1 MFLLLLLL
9 IVAIRTCCRSTLHP
23 LLTVRFDSFYSKILF
38 VLLHTHTHT
47 KQQYAG
53 VRHVLDGIEFYLPQL
68 AHMIIHLEVEWDD
81 EILERFALVIAQQ
94 SIHFALQLNWIL
106 QGALQDYHPESS
118 IDSTPNPTY
127 NPKYYTRCLKLLRN
141 VESCVVYGRPRSQE
155 LQRLY
160 VNGQINKAEMEQ
172 LEQADRRFNA
182 LQITTKNNEEFHL
195 LEGEINSM
203 FDVQMPAVVEVDG
216 HGKQKKTKRS
226 TIHNAADAY
235 VQRFCVLERHV
246 LTFYI
251 VNTSGCCCCCG
262 GSGSS
267 SSNNE
272 TMNGKMKLDRAISLE
287 RATIYNGLSD
297 TSTTTTT
304 TTTPSTSSY
313 IIRIVRS
320 TSGDEFRIR
329 CTSPEEHTLWLR
341 RLGEETQ
348 GSTLFRTSS
357 AASINNASSLL
368 TKDLS
373 PTQLDRYNLFN
384 NERLYIQALTDIA
397 EKLRFQERDDRK
409 KNAPKLIAE
418 MNIPETIYLPLCN
431 SSDIWR
437 RVIAPIPSE
446 TRVFNTKARCPVI
459 MYFTTKRGERI
470 KRACYNQQCDPNLD
484 VAEFLHLYFDVP
496 EMIIEEQEGDD
507 EKNFDPDPSNDVEVA
522 IKGKDEGMRTSEH
535 NSVVWTSED
544 QDDDDDD
551 DDDAAGGT
559 SGPTSANQSMVK
571 GNKKVQRLL
580 RESVITLPSKL
591 SKRLQKQ
598 HKSRRVMS
606 VMDRQTQMQPMVQII
621 EGRYEDNDNASI
633 GDGTVISIE
642 HSSILVQDRI
652 LYGDLD
658 EGKIDLQSIDRAK
671 QHIGNGESWAEKSA
685 RMLETAKLA
694 EANSHTSSNTENGY
708 ATSSP
713 GGTNPNSNEQLEIAS
728 CMAKSNDDLRQEV
741 FVMQMIH
748 YYKSVFAQAKL
759 PLWLKT
765 YRILSTSN
773 STGLIEVL
781 VDATSLDGLK
791 KSSNYPTKEEGGLRK
806 YFETVYDG
814 PDSEAFQAAQTNFMQ
829 SLAAYALVSY
839 FLGLKDRHNG
849 NIMIDTRG
857 HLIFIDFGFAF
868 GMAPGHEF
876 SMERA
881 PFKLTK
887 EYIDVMG
894 GTRSECYKEFERLFV
909 AGFEECRRNSQIAL
923 GLVEIMMYQSNY
935 PCFSGSRYG
944 NGKALQKFERRL
956 MLSVPEHRIKRK
968 AVRLIRKSRQ
978 HYGTY
983 LYDVFQ
989 KATNGYAM

>member
-1 MFLLLLLL
+1 M
-9 IVAIRTCCRSTLHP
+9 
-23 LLTVRFDSFYSKILF
+23 
-38 VLLHTHTHT
+38 
-47 KQQYAG
+47 
-53 VRHVLDGIEFYLPQL
+53 LDGIEFYLPQL

-118 IDSTPNPTY
+118 IDHSPNPTY

-160 VNGQINKAEMEQ
+160 MNGQINKAEMEQ

-182 LQITTKNNEEFHL
+182 LQITTKNNEEYHL
-195 LEGEINSM
+195 LEGEINSL
-203 FDVQMPAVVEVDG
+203 FDVQMPVIIEVDG
-216 HGKQKKTKRS
+216 HGKTKKPKPPLSS
-226 TIHNAADAY
+226 TNAETY
-235 VQRFCVLERHV
+235 VPRFCVLERHV

-251 VNTSGCCCCCG
+251 VHTSSCG
-262 GSGSS
+262 GGGGDATTTV
-267 SSNNE
+267 NRN
-272 TMNGKMKLDRAISLE
+272 MKLDRAISLE
-287 RATIYNGLSD
+287 RATIYSGLPD
-297 TSTTTTT
+297 AAAA
-304 TTTPSTSSY
+304 PSPLL
-313 IIRIVRS
+313 IRIVRS
-320 TSGDEFRIR
+320 SVGDEFRIR
-329 CTSPEEHTLWLR
+329 CTTPEEHTLWLR

-357 AASINNASSLL
+357 ATSVHNATSLL

-373 PTQLDRYNLFN
+373 PIQLDRYNLFN

-437 RVIAPIPSE
+437 RVIAPIPNE

-459 MYFTTKRGERI
+459 MYFTTKRGERM
-470 KRACYNQQCDPNLD
+470 KRAHSQQCDPNLD

-496 EMIIEEQEGDD
+496 EAIIEEQEGED
-507 EKNFDPDPSNDVEVA
+507 EKNADLNPSDDVEVTM
-522 IKGKDEGMRTSEH
+522 KVKDENMRLSEH
-535 NSVVWTSED
+535 NTGSVVWTSED
-544 QDDDDDD
+544 HDDDDDD
-551 DDDAAGGT
+551 EADAAGGA
-559 SGPTSANQSMVK
+559 SGPASANPVK

-580 RESVITLPSKL
+580 RESVIMLPNKL

-598 HKSRRVMS
+598 NKSKRIMS
-606 VMDRQTQMQPMVQII
+606 VMDRQTEMQPMVQII
-621 EGRYEDNDNASI
+621 EGRWEDNDNASI

-642 HSSILVQDRI
+642 RSSILVQDRI

-685 RMLETAKLA
+685 RMLEAAKLA
-694 EANSHTSSNTENGY
+694 EENKSTSNVDSHNSTV
-708 ATSSP
+708 
-713 GGTNPNSNEQLEIAS
+713 QLEIAS

-791 KSSNYPTKEEGGLRK
+791 KSNNYPTKEEGGLRK

-814 PDSEAFQAAQTNFMQ
+814 PDSDAFLAAQTNFMQ

-944 NGKALQKFERRL
+944 NGKALQTFERRL
-956 MLSVPEHRIKRK
+956 MLQVPEHRIKQK
-968 AVRLIRKSRQ
+968 ALRLIRKSRQ

-989 KATNGYAM
+989 KATNGYAI

>member
-1 MFLLLLLL
+1 
-9 IVAIRTCCRSTLHP
+9 
-23 LLTVRFDSFYSKILF
+23 
-38 VLLHTHTHT
+38 
-47 KQQYAG
+47 
-53 VRHVLDGIEFYLPQL
+53 
-68 AHMIIHLEVEWDD
+68 MIIHLEVEWDD

-106 QGALQDYHPESS
+106 QGALQDYQPESTTTNTGS
-118 IDSTPNPTY
+118 SCSVPNPTY
-127 NPKYYTRCLKLLRN
+127 HPKYYTRCLKLLRN

-160 VNGQINKAEMEQ
+160 MNGQINKQEMEQ
-172 LEQADRRFNA
+172 LEHADRRFNA
-182 LQITTKNNEEFHL
+182 LEITTQNNEAYNSC
-195 LEGEINSM
+195 EGEINSL
-203 FDVQMPAVVEVDG
+203 FYVQMPVVLAVPEG
-216 HGKQKKTKRS
+216 TKKTS
-226 TIHNAADAY
+226 SMMNLVETTSY
-235 VQRFCVLERHV
+235 VQRYCVLERHV
-246 LTFYI
+246 LNFYI
-251 VNTSGCCCCCG
+251 VNLSSCG
-262 GSGSS
+262 GTGTYRDSRNASATTTS
-267 SSNNE
+267 RH
-272 TMNGKMKLDRAISLE
+272 MKLDRAISLE
-287 RATIYNGLSD
+287 RATVYKGLPD
-297 TSTTTTT
+297 TDGS
-304 TTTPSTSSY
+304 SAASSSATSGLL
-313 IIRIVRS
+313 IRIVR
-320 TSGDEFRIR
+320 TTFGDEFRIR
-329 CTSPEEHTLWLR
+329 CTTPEEQTLWLR

-357 AASINNASSLL
+357 TTAIGGTNDLL

-384 NERLYIQALTDIA
+384 NERLYIHALTDIA
-397 EKLRFQERDDRK
+397 ESLRFQDRTDRK
-409 KNAPKLIAE
+409 INAPKLIAE
-418 MNIPETIYLPLCN
+418 MNIPEMIYLPLCN

-437 RVIAPIPSE
+437 RVIAPIPNE

-470 KRACYNQQCDPNLD
+470 KHTGYNQLCDPNLD

-496 EMIIEEQEGDD
+496 EPIVEEEEEQDVTNDIEIESSSKKKVTIKIKDD
-507 EKNFDPDPSNDVEVA
+507 A
-522 IKGKDEGMRTSEH
+522 IRTSEH
-535 NSVVWTSED
+535 NSAVWTSEEHE
-544 QDDDDDD
+544 DDDDDVD
-551 DDDAAGGT
+551 GT
-559 SGPTSANQSMVK
+559 GNSEPASAQPLNNIK
-571 GNKKVQRLL
+571 GNKKVQRML
-580 RESVITLPSKL
+580 RESVIMLPNKL
-591 SKRLQKQ
+591 SKRLQQ
-598 HKSRRVMS
+598 NKSKRVIS
-606 VMDRQTQMQPMVQII
+606 VMDRQTQMQPMVPII
-621 EGRYEDNDNASI
+621 AGRADDNDNASI
-633 GDGTVISIE
+633 GDGTVVSIE
-642 HSSILVQDRI
+642 RSSILVQDQI

-671 QHIGNGESWAEKSA
+671 QHVGNGESWAEKSA
-685 RMLETAKLA
+685 RMLEAAKLVD
-694 EANSHTSSNTENGY
+694 ENTIKENGG
-708 ATSSP
+708 AANSP
-713 GGTNPNSNEQLEIAS
+713 GGTPNRNPTEQLEIAS

-791 KSSNYPTKEEGGLRK
+791 KSNNYPTKEEGGLRT
-806 YFETVYDG
+806 YFERVYDG
-814 PDSEAFQAAQTNFMQ
+814 PNSDAFKAAQTNFMQ

-887 EYIDVMG
+887 EYVEVMG
-894 GTRSECYKEFERLFV
+894 GTRSDCYKEFERLFV

-944 NGKALQKFERRL
+944 NGKALNKFERRL
-956 MLSVPEHRIKRK
+956 MLHITNDHRIKRK
-968 AVRLIRKSRQ
+968 ALQLIRKSRR
-978 HYGTY
+978 HFGTY

-989 KATNGYAM
+989 KATNGYAI